1 MSAFE
6 RMVVDVRRS
15 QEALEEARGRTAQVL
30 ATVATG
36 VIAVDA
42 GLRVT
47 LLNPR
52 AEELLGVPVSPG
64 NELPAVTGA
73 EWGTVWDDV
82 GALIVSGEDR
92 IAEREVEAGSRRI
105 RVQIA
110 LLGPAPDGCVI
121 ALDDTTAL
129 GRAAR
134 VLAWGQMAR
143 QVAHEIKN
151 PLTPVRLGIQHLLRV
166 WQSEPEHFDR
176 ALRDTAQRIL
186 SEIDRLDAIA
196 RGFARFGAPG
206 AEVVPLESV
215 NLLAV
220 ARDVASLYQ
229 LGEHA
234 GAVTVAGPA
243 DGTPVQARRDE
254 VREVLL
260 NVLENARDAGATR
273 IQVFIEERGRR
284 LRVRDDGRGI
294 PEDVLPRVFEP
305 TFSTTSSGSGLGL
318 AIARRLVEGWG
329 ASIGIESRP
338 GAGTTVTVTFPG

>member
-1 MSAFE
+1 M
-6 RMVVDVRRS
+6 
-15 QEALEEARGRTAQVL
+15 
-30 ATVATG
+30 ATG

-42 GLRVT
+42 TLRVT

-52 AEELLGVPVSPG
+52 AVELLGSPVAPG
-64 NELPAVTGA
+64 NELTAATGR
-73 EWGTVWDDV
+73 EWATVWDDV
-82 GALIVSGEDR
+82 TRFIALGQDT
-92 IAEREVEAGSRRI
+92 IAEREVDVGTRRI

-129 GRAAR
+129 SRAAR

-166 WQSEPEHFDR
+166 WQSEPEQFDR
-176 ALRDTAQRIL
+176 ALGDTAKRIL

-206 AEVVPLESV
+206 AEAVALEPV

-220 ARDVASLYQ
+220 ARDVVSLYE
-229 LGEHA
+229 LGEQA
-234 GAVTVAGPA
+234 GAVTVEGSAG
-243 DGTPVQARRDE
+243 GETVRARKDE
-254 VREVLL
+254 IREVLL
-260 NVLENARDAGATR
+260 NMLENSRDAGATR
-273 IQVFIEERGRR
+273 IQILIDEGGRR
-284 LRVRDDGRGI
+284 LSVRDNGRGI

-318 AIARRLVEGWG
+318 AIAKRLVEGWG
-329 ASIGIESRP
+329 AAIGIESRP
-338 GAGTTVTVTFPG
+338 GSGTTLVVTFPGGGK